1 MVSAS
6 GSATGRRWQSAVP
19 IWIAGAPAA
28 VAFIAL
34 MVASTRSEPPLP
46 AYLAGAYVVFL
57 VLFILLTYHR
67 VPDLSFILP
76 GASLFTYFVI
86 FPSIDA
92 FRLSLFNFSGYVP
105 PTEFVG
111 FKWYEQILTTDEVSN
126 ALWHGIALFGILFV
140 LHNTISLGLAVLLDT
155 RLRFYEFYRALY
167 FLPVIVSG
175 VATGFIWQIIF
186 GSNIGLVNP
195 LLGQLGLSDW
205 QQDWQG
211 GVPWAWWVVVL
222 VSFWK
227 GNGIPVV
234 FYLAG
239 LQGVPNELREAA
251 RIDGANAF
259 QVFLHIVFPLIAPM
273 FTIVTALT
281 FLGAMTALEI
291 PLLIG
296 GMNGGSFQS
305 TDFLNLVIIR
315 NAFGGGF
322 STFDVIRNPGYAVA
336 VGVVMFF
343 LILVVLSVQL
353 FFLRRREVR
362 L

>member
-1 MVSAS
+1 MVSVT
-6 GSATGRRWQSAVP
+6 GSAAKRRWQSAIP
-19 IWIAGAPAA
+19 IWLAGTPAA
-28 VAFIAL
+28 ITFVAL
-34 MVASTRSEPPLP
+34 LVASTRTEPPLP
-46 AYLAGAYVVFL
+46 AYLAAAYAASL
-57 VLFILLTYHR
+57 VLFIVLTYHR

-105 PTEFVG
+105 PTEYVG
-111 FKWYEQILTTDEVSN
+111 FKWYEQIITTDEVYN
-126 ALWHGIALFGILFV
+126 ALWHGFALFGLMFV
-140 LHNTISLGLAVLLDT
+140 LHNTISLALAVLLDT
-155 RLRFYEFYRALY
+155 RLRFYEFYRALF

-195 LLGQLGLSDW
+195 LLADLGLSDW

-251 RIDGANAF
+251 RIDGANSF
-259 QVFLHIVFPLIAPM
+259 QVFLNIVFPLIAPM
-273 FTIVTALT
+273 FTIVTGLT

-296 GMNGGSFQS
+296 GLNGGSFGS

-336 VGVVMFF
+336 VGVVMFL

>member
-1 MVSAS
+1 MVSVTD
-6 GSATGRRWQSAVP
+6 SAAKRRWQSAVP
-19 IWIAGAPAA
+19 IWLAGTPAA
-28 VAFIAL
+28 ISYVALLI
-34 MVASTRSEPPLP
+34 ASTRAEPPLP
-46 AYLAGAYVVFL
+46 AYLAGAYVVCL
-57 VLFILLTYHR
+57 LLFILLTYHR

-105 PTEFVG
+105 PTEYVG
-111 FKWYEQILTTDEVSN
+111 FKWYEQILTTDEVYN
-126 ALWHGIALFGILFV
+126 ALWHGFALFGLLFV
-140 LHNTISLGLAVLLDT
+140 LHNTVSLALAVLLDT
-155 RLRFYEFYRALY
+155 RLRFYEFYRALF

-195 LLGQLGLSDW
+195 LLADLGLKDW

-239 LQGVPNELREAA
+239 LQGVPNELKEAA
-251 RIDGANAF
+251 RIDGANSF
-259 QVFLHIVFPLIAPM
+259 QVFLNIVFPLIAPM
-273 FTIVTALT
+273 FTIVTGLT

-296 GMNGGSFQS
+296 GLNGGSFGS

-315 NAFGGGF
+315 NAYGGGF

-336 VGVVMFF
+336 VGVVMFL
-343 LILVVLSVQL
+343 LILIVLSIQL

>member
-1 MVSAS
+1 MVSVT
-6 GSATGRRWQSAVP
+6 GSAAKRRWQSAIP
-19 IWIAGAPAA
+19 IWLAGTPAA
-28 VAFIAL
+28 ITFVAL
-34 MVASTRSEPPLP
+34 LVASTRTEPPLP
-46 AYLAGAYVVFL
+46 AYLAAAYAASL
-57 VLFILLTYHR
+57 VLFIILTYHR

-105 PTEFVG
+105 PTEYVG
-111 FKWYEQILTTDEVSN
+111 FKWYEQIITTDEVYN
-126 ALWHGIALFGILFV
+126 ALWHGFALFGLMFV
-140 LHNTISLGLAVLLDT
+140 LHNTISLALAVLLDT
-155 RLRFYEFYRALY
+155 RLRFYEFYRALF

-195 LLGQLGLSDW
+195 LLADLGLSDW

-251 RIDGANAF
+251 RIDGANSF
-259 QVFLHIVFPLIAPM
+259 QVFLNIVFPLIAPM
-273 FTIVTALT
+273 FTIVTGLT

-296 GMNGGSFQS
+296 GLNGGSFGS

-336 VGVVMFF
+336 VGVVMFL